1 MKLKDMVEKKDEKS
15 VSENPTSSGDEPK
28 KTKMT
33 AEELKA
39 KMAEAAARV
48 EKKAEIK
55 RINRPRPQAK
65 KMGKTKFRKVL
76 GFGLLGSG
84 KTYLMDGPLEL
95 GERVFVASADFG
107 GNGLVSVENAFAKKN
122 LTTVYEN
129 NIMNVN
135 LGNYEE
141 VIEFF
146 DQPIL
151 YAPDIVDFDPTV
163 LFFDGFSTFNN
174 DYIDEYSEDPDSGF
188 RGLGDGDKFGHWYD
202 VKRATLRGLRKFF
215 AFTLPNGKEVHKIM
229 TTLQAKPDTNEMTQ
243 KTEVMPMIQGG
254 AKEFTVGGFDVVLN
268 CFRDEDEN
276 GKETFWYRFG
286 GDGSKYA
293 VKNRGFDLK
302 GKMPADPVKLWKVLT
317 GVE

>member
-1 MKLKDMVEKKDEKS
+1 MKLKDMVEKKEEKPA
-15 VSENPTSSGDEPK
+15 SENPTSSGDAPK
-28 KTKMT
+28 KEKMT

-39 KMAEAAARV
+39 KMAAAAERV
-48 EKKAEIK
+48 EKKAEVK
-55 RINRPRPQAK
+55 RANRPRPQAK
-65 KMGKTKFRKVL
+65 KMGKSKFRKVL

-84 KTYLMDGPLEL
+84 KTYLMDGPLEC

-107 GNGLVSVENAFAKKN
+107 GHGLVSVENAFVKKGLAN
-122 LTTVYEN
+122 VYEN

-151 YAPDIVDFDPTV
+151 YAPDINDFDPTV

-174 DYIDEYSEDPDSGF
+174 DYLDEYSEDEDSQF
-188 RGLGDGDKFGHWYD
+188 RSLSDDKYGHWYD
-202 VKRATLRGLRKFF
+202 IKRATLRGLRKFF

-243 KTEVMPMIQGG
+243 KTEIMPLIQGG

-268 CFRDEDEN
+268 CFREEDAE
-276 GKETFWYRFG
+276 GKEKFYYRFG

-293 VKNRGFDLK
+293 VKNRGFELQ
-302 GKMPADPVKLWKVLT
+302 GKMEADPVKLWKVLT
-317 GVE
+317 GDAQ